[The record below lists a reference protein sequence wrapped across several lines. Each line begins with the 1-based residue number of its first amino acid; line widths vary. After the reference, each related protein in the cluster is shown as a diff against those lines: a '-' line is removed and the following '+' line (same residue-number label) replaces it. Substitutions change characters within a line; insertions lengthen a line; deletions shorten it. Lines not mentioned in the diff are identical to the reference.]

1 MQTVHP
7 LRAPA
12 PFVCDAGYIGKTRR
26 PNLCARAEQTGGGP
40 RQRRSGPSTRVRLRG
55 NGTDHL
61 GSSLTLPGTGASFPG
76 PPGTEGP
83 PLRVLPIGGL
93 GEIGMN
99 CMLIGVGDRYI
110 LLDAGLMFPDV
121 TDLGMAKLL
130 PDTSFLAKWKDK
142 IEAVFI
148 THGHEDHIG
157 ALPWVIPALDPN
169 TPIFAPGFPMRLVER
184 RLKEYKLWNPARA
197 HTVAIRRPFQCGP
210 FQAEAFRVTHSI
222 PDCCGLVLRCDA
234 GTIVHSGD
242 WKIDETP
249 IDGECFDRD
258 FFEQLGKEGVT
269 LFMSDSTNVLSA
281 GRTQSEAVVEKALM
295 ERMLDHE
302 NKGRIITT
310 QFASNLHRLTSV
322 KRAADAAG
330 RRICFVGQALHTYLE
345 AAHQE
350 GRAPL
355 DPGLLVSH
363 TQAEEWDPSKLVI
376 VTTGS
381 QGEPRAALS
390 KAAAKASPLLQL
402 RPEDLLL
409 YSAKVIPGNDQKVMS
424 MMNAIAGLGT
434 QVIMGS
440 GTNLHTS
447 GHAYRD
453 ELEEV
458 LRLIKPQ
465 HFLPVHGEY
474 AFLCAHAQ
482 LARDNGIQHTLVVRN
497 GQMVGVGDRRNRAEY
512 GTPTSLSV
520 VGQAALTTFYNDG
533 DKGTGSAEE
542 MGLAM
547 RQQLAN
553 DGIIIAAVD
562 VQRPAQR
569 EPRDLTQDQ
578 EAPRL
583 RGRVRLTTRAMWQ
596 DGKRLLRVLHAAAER
611 AVCALPAHAP
621 LGDVERAAR
630 GALAVAARNFNNR
643 CPEVVV
649 IAHEVPDPDRPTQ
662 QRSVPQGLLRN
673 GRGAGAGPGAGAAP
687 TARGGG
693 AGASRTG
700 GAAAA
705 RVGEASAARIGEASA
720 ARAGEAPAPTA
731 QGLKAAAATAPVKQ
745 APPLADAKA
754 GAAKP
759 AQQRRRGRPKSQ
771 AAKGPKEEKD
781 GRARP

>member
-402 RPEDLLL
+402 RREDLLL
-409 YSAKVIPGNDQKVMS
+409 YSAKVIPGNDQK
-424 MMNAIAGLGT
+424 ALGA
-434 QVIMGS
+434 M
-440 GTNLHTS
+440 LAMD
-447 GHAYRD
+447 AY
-453 ELEEV
+453 
-458 LRLIKPQ
+458 
-465 HFLPVHGEY
+465 G
-474 AFLCAHAQ
+474 
-482 LARDNGIQHTLVVRN
+482 
-497 GQMVGVGDRRNRAEY
+497 
-512 GTPTSLSV
+512 
-520 VGQAALTTFYNDG
+520 AALTPL
-533 DKGTGSAEE
+533 E
-542 MGLAM
+542 
-547 RQQLAN
+547 QLALL
-553 DGIIIAAVD
+553 IAGAVHD
-562 VQRPAQR
+562 LGHPGVQNAFLVR
-569 EPRDLTQDQ
+569 T
-578 EAPRL
+578 EADCAKQC
-583 RGRVRLTTRAMWQ
+583 G
-596 DGKRLLRVLHAAAER
+596 GKSVNESMHVALAFELLRRPENDFICRLPPEDRAEFLRLVEAMVLCTDMAYHAAALDDFADTLAELGPDLVAWPGEARVKALQMLLHTADISNPARPLHHCMVWGRKIHDEMYKQGDLER
-611 AVCALPAHAP
+611 ALGLEVTAVCDRASAP
-621 LGDVERAAR
+621 VACGQLKFINIFLTPCLKLVE
-630 GALAVAARNFNNR
+630 GLAPNFVAAAM
-643 CPEVVV
+643 PHIE
-649 IAHEVPDPDRPTQ
+649 
-662 QRSVPQGLLRN
+662 
-673 GRGAGAGPGAGAAP
+673 
-687 TARGGG
+687 
-693 AGASRTG
+693 
-700 GAAAA
+700 GAAAYW
-705 RVGEASAARIGEASA
+705 RSQIGEGGEEATVCAPACATFPGSAALGSHEI
-720 ARAGEAPAPTA
+720 PDP
-731 QGLKAAAATAPVKQ
+731 
-745 APPLADAKA
+745 
-754 GAAKP
+754 KP
-759 AQQRRRGRPKSQ
+759 A
-771 AAKGPKEEKD
+771 KG
-781 GRARP
+781 A

>member
-1 MQTVHP
+1 
-7 LRAPA
+7 
-12 PFVCDAGYIGKTRR
+12 
-26 PNLCARAEQTGGGP
+26 
-40 RQRRSGPSTRVRLRG
+40 
-55 NGTDHL
+55 
-61 GSSLTLPGTGASFPG
+61 
-76 PPGTEGP
+76 
-83 PLRVLPIGGL
+83 
-93 GEIGMN
+93 
-99 CMLIGVGDRYI
+99 
-110 LLDAGLMFPDV
+110 
-121 TDLGMAKLL
+121 
-130 PDTSFLAKWKDK
+130 
-142 IEAVFI
+142 
-148 THGHEDHIG
+148 
-157 ALPWVIPALDPN
+157 
-169 TPIFAPGFPMRLVER
+169 
-184 RLKEYKLWNPARA
+184 
-197 HTVAIRRPFQCGP
+197 
-210 FQAEAFRVTHSI
+210 
-222 PDCCGLVLRCDA
+222 
-234 GTIVHSGD
+234 
-242 WKIDETP
+242 
-249 IDGECFDRD
+249 
-258 FFEQLGKEGVT
+258 
-269 LFMSDSTNVLSA
+269 
-281 GRTQSEAVVEKALM
+281 
-295 ERMLDHE
+295 
-302 NKGRIITT
+302 
-310 QFASNLHRLTSV
+310 
-322 KRAADAAG
+322 
-330 RRICFVGQALHTYLE
+330 
-345 AAHQE
+345 
-350 GRAPL
+350 
-355 DPGLLVSH
+355 
-363 TQAEEWDPSKLVI
+363 
-376 VTTGS
+376 
-381 QGEPRAALS
+381 
-390 KAAAKASPLLQL
+390 
-402 RPEDLLL
+402 
-409 YSAKVIPGNDQKVMS
+409 

-596 DGKRLLRVLHAAAER
+596 ASEAEFGGRGCDGKRLLRVLHAAAER

-649 IAHEVPDPDRPTQ
+649 IAHE
-662 QRSVPQGLLRN
+662 
-673 GRGAGAGPGAGAAP
+673 
-687 TARGGG
+687 
-693 AGASRTG
+693 
-700 GAAAA
+700 
-705 RVGEASAARIGEASA
+705 
-720 ARAGEAPAPTA
+720 
-731 QGLKAAAATAPVKQ
+731 GLKAAAATAPVKQ